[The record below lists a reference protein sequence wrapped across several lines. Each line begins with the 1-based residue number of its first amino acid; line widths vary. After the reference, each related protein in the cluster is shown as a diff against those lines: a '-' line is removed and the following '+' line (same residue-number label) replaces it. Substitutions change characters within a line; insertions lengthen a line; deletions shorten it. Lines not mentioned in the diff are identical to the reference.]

1 MMEFYTR
8 EKPVRASMDWKP
20 NAHTA
25 AGTRNRSRD
34 ALVQSE
40 EITAALTCSYYEYV
54 IIIIG
59 EVHVTARMIF
69 SI

>member
-40 EITAALTCSYYEYV
+40 EITAALTCSPK
-54 IIIIG
+54 
-59 EVHVTARMIF
+59 HIF
-69 SI
+69 TYSLPHIHYDFYIM